1 MSCFPMLS
9 HRRASTAHQIRRQE
23 RCSFP
28 IPHRTSCL
36 PARMLGPGLMLA
48 ASCRPARSLG
58 LGLTLA
64 RMANSPLIRPNK
76 SQLPSSA
83 NAGPQPYAG
92 LNQTKHR
99 CSNIFPPS
107 EETPSTGRVLFFPV
121 KEIPDGPPNVM
132 PRVRVPK
139 TERIR
144 RPQQCKSIKGFIASP
159 S

>member
-1 MSCFPMLS
+1 MSCFPTLS
-9 HRRASTAHQIRRQE
+9 HRRASTAHQIRSRE

-28 IPHRTSCL
+28 IPHRASCL

-48 ASCRPARSLG
+48 ASCLPEHSLG

-64 RMANSPLIRPNK
+64 RTTDSPLIRPDK

-121 KEIPDGPPNVM
+121 KGIPDEPPNVM

-144 RPQQCKSIKGFIASP
+144 HPQQCKSTKGFYF
-159 S
+159 